1 MTSQGSRF
9 PKNIFSKQFY
19 GRLRKLKKFIDF
31 TKGIF
36 TPGRT
41 VYVYDC
47 RYPEGVQKVTGSVVK
62 PKRLFLRIEFN
73 PCNDPNES
81 LKVSHLIIANSSHR
95 RG

>member
-31 TKGIF
+31 TRGIF

-73 PCNDPNES
+73 S
-81 LKVSHLIIANSSHR
+81 L
-95 RG
+95 

>member
-47 RYPEGVQKVTGSVVK
+47 RYPEGVQKVTG
-62 PKRLFLRIEFN
+62 
-73 PCNDPNES
+73 
-81 LKVSHLIIANSSHR
+81 
-95 RG
+95 